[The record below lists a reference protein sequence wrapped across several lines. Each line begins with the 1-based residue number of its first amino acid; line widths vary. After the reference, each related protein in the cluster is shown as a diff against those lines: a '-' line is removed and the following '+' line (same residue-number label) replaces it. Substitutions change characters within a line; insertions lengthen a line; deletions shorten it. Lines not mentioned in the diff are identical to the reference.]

1 MAATAGRNRDPAVYD
16 SDTVPALTKNI
27 QVIYDLKKKKKSTHC
42 VCCPVCVS
50 LDAWQG

>member
-27 QVIYDLKKKKKSTHC
+27 QVIYDLKKKKKY
-42 VCCPVCVS
+42 S
-50 LDAWQG
+50 LCLLSGLCES